1 MDSYYGRGEVE
12 LNKKA
17 LENIISFYK
26 QNYTKIEKQEIYKW
40 KAFTTFHNNWDIE
53 AVDFKG
59 MLKKSLKDTSNL
71 MSASHYYPR
80 RMILWMAE
88 KDEEAVRKMFRNLYD
103 TSLAL
108 EQRIQYFKVN
118 ATSLIHKYK
127 EKKENNTYQ
136 DDRAIMV
143 YLSLRYPEKYYLYK
157 YIMFKD
163 FVNYIEYDE
172 PPKSGH
178 IENLFKFESMCN
190 YVHNLIMHDD
200 ELLKMYEPRRKQYYD
215 PDYHLL
221 VQDIIYTKHYQEK
234 PEDLDSKIL
243 IKPAEFDLKLVKKPI
258 ILEGVPGKDYI
269 EEEKKNKALGDLGE
283 QFIYDQECMAI
294 KQYKLPKSKQV
305 EWTARDKGDGYGY
318 DILSY
323 DEDGNE
329 KYIEVK
335 TTCGAKD
342 TTFFITA
349 NELERS
355 KLNSENYYLYRV
367 YEFDKKKVQGQYCIR
382 KGSLEELCMVPVNYR
397 VDLLSVEEN

>member
-1 MDSYYGRGEVE
+1 M
-12 LNKKA
+12 NNKA
-17 LENIISFYK
+17 LDNIISFYK
-26 QNYTKIEKQEIYKW
+26 QNYAKIEKQEIYKW

-53 AVDFKG
+53 AADFKG
-59 MLKKSLKDTSNL
+59 MLKQSLKDTSNL
-71 MSASHYYPR
+71 MSASNYYPR

-88 KDEEAVRKMFRNLYD
+88 RDEETVRKMFRNLYD
-103 TSLAL
+103 ASLAL
-108 EQRIQYFKVN
+108 EPRIQYFKSN

-157 YIMFKD
+157 YTMFKD
-163 FVNYIEYDE
+163 FVNYIEYDK
-172 PPKSGH
+172 PPKRGH

-190 YVHNLIMHDD
+190 YVHNYIMHDD

-221 VQDIIYTKHYQEK
+221 VQDIIYTKHYQDK
-234 PEDLDSKIL
+234 PEDLDSKIR
-243 IKPAEFDLKLVKKPI
+243 IKPTEFDLKPVKKPI

-283 QFIYDQECMAI
+283 QFIYDQECEVV
-294 KQYKLPKSKQV
+294 KQYKLPASKQV
-305 EWTARDKGDGYGY
+305 EWTARDNGDGLGY
-318 DILSY
+318 DIKSY
-323 DEDGNE
+323 DKDGNE

-335 TTCGAKD
+335 TTCGAKA

-349 NELERS
+349 NELEKS
-355 KLNSENYYLYRV
+355 KQNPENYYLYRV
-367 YEFDKKKVQGQYCIR
+367 YEFDKKNVKGQYWIR
-382 KGSLEELCMVPVNYR
+382 KGSLEELCMVAVNYK
-397 VDLLSVEEN
+397 VDLLSVEED